1 MLEVKNLTKSFGN
14 RVILD
19 NVNLTVKD
27 GEILSIVGPSGAGKT
42 TLLRCITGLEKAD
55 SGQFLID
62 GQPFD
67 PQGTEE
73 SDRVIGVVFQD
84 YNLFP
89 NLSVMENITL
99 APILVLKKTKEEAV
113 KDAQE
118 LLEELGLNT
127 KGNLYPWQ
135 LSGGQKQ
142 RVAIARA
149 LAMNPKIL
157 CYDEP
162 TSALDPAMRKEVAK
176 IILGLK
182 KDGMTQ
188 LVVTHDF
195 DFANTIADDI
205 LKVKA
210 LDKSFKQIQDLDQ
223 QQK

>member
-1 MLEVKNLTKSFGN
+1 MLEVKNLTKSFGD

-27 GEILSIVGPSGAGKT
+27 GEILTIVGPSGAGKT
-42 TLLRCITGLEKAD
+42 TLLRCITGLETAD
-55 SGQFLID
+55 KGQFLID
-62 GQPFD
+62 GQSFD
-67 PQGTEE
+67 PQGNEE

-89 NLSVMENITL
+89 NLSVLENITL
-99 APILVLKKTKEEAV
+99 APILVLKKEKDAAV
-113 KDAQE
+113 KDAQR
-118 LLEELGLNT
+118 LLNELGLE
-127 KGNLYPWQ
+127 KMGSLYPWQ

-162 TSALDPAMRKEVAK
+162 TSALDPAMREEVAK

-195 DFANTIADDI
+195 DFADKIADDI

-210 LDKSFKQIQDLDQ
+210 LDQQTQQVDEKQE
-223 QQK
+223 